1 MIAKHSDYAV
11 VIVHVVEYTT
21 CTIRSR
27 KWELRNYWMEKER
40 EGAAKV
46 GKDFQSTL
54 FVFAGFENKK
64 FDADEPF
71 PIVYNSGEA
80 I

>member
-1 MIAKHSDYAV
+1 
-11 VIVHVVEYTT
+11 
-21 CTIRSR
+21 
-27 KWELRNYWMEKER
+27 MEKER

-64 FDADEPF
+64 FDADEPL

>member
-1 MIAKHSDYAV
+1 
-11 VIVHVVEYTT
+11 
-21 CTIRSR
+21 
-27 KWELRNYWMEKER
+27 MEKER

-54 FVFAGFENKK
+54 FVFAGFELCVGIYPTYNDNSIAFPYSGAENKK
-64 FDADEPF
+64 FDADEPL